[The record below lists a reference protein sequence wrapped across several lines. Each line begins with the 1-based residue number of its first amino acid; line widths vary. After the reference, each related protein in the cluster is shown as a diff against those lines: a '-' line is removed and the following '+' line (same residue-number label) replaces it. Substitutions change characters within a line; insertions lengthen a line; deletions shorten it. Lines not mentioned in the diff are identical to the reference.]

1 MRKVYLIIF
10 SFLILIPCISGQEA
24 YIFKDIYKINI
35 DVDGTD
41 KESISHGMKEALKIV
56 IINVSGSSEIL
67 TNKTIMKALPK
78 PEVFISEYKHNFQ
91 EGGRITGVFSFN
103 GKEVRKF
110 LSDNGL
116 PLWVGLTHDILVYFP
131 CRYNLSSPNPVLH
144 KDRCNDLITKTKS
157 ITSLRVLNIVEPGMD
172 LDDLETVEIFKSKSD
187 ELVLTN
193 IARRYG
199 LNHWL
204 ACFIYDSLGV
214 LFDNP
219 NCISS
224 EFYGSQL
231 PLEKSISFLA
241 DSLNKE
247 YQLVIDPNS
256 KSSSLLTITGIKDHL
271 SLNLIKE
278 IIDSQTLVVNSRI
291 ISIEGSKVIF
301 FIDLIGKPTDLQKI
315 MNVNTSFFLNA
326 NSQIEDE
333 SISYSYIGE
342 N

>member
-1 MRKVYLIIF
+1 M
-10 SFLILIPCISGQEA
+10 
-24 YIFKDIYKINI
+24 
-35 DVDGTD
+35 
-41 KESISHGMKEALKIV
+41 
-56 IINVSGSSEIL
+56 
-67 TNKTIMKALPK
+67 
-78 PEVFISEYKHNFQ
+78 
-91 EGGRITGVFSFN
+91 
-103 GKEVRKF
+103 
-110 LSDNGL
+110 
-116 PLWVGLTHDILVYFP
+116 
-131 CRYNLSSPNPVLH
+131 
-144 KDRCNDLITKTKS
+144 
-157 ITSLRVLNIVEPGMD
+157 
-172 LDDLETVEIFKSKSD
+172 EIFKSESD
-187 ELVLTN
+187 EVVLNN

-199 LNHWL
+199 LNNWL

-247 YQLVIDPNS
+247 YQLVINPNA

-301 FIDLIGKPTDLQKI
+301 FINLIGKPTDLQKI

-326 NSQIEDE
+326 NSQIEDGT
-333 SISYSYIGE
+333 ISYSYIGE